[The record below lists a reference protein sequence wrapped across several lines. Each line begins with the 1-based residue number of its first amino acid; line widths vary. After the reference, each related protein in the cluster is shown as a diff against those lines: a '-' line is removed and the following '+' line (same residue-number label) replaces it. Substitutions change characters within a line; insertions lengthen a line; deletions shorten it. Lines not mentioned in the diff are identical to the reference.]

1 MQSRSLSQNV
11 PDILVTSLGSQAAKE
26 GETMP
31 PKSKNQR
38 TSHTIMPSQR
48 VAVDASSL
56 REVRLDEE
64 VEQAPQQMMEL
75 FEMM

>member
-11 PDILVTSLGSQAAKE
+11 PDILVTPLGSQAAKE
-26 GETMP
+26 GETTP

-48 VAVDASSL
+48 VVVDASSL

>member
-1 MQSRSLSQNV
+1 MQSRSLSQNIH
-11 PDILVTSLGSQAAKE
+11 DILMTPLGSQAAKE

-48 VAVDASSL
+48 TAVNASSL

-64 VEQAPQQMMEL
+64 VEQAP
-75 FEMM
+75 